1 MKIALNEYKFKIME
15 INNVKMNMNWMRALY
30 SAFSLGV
37 FFVSSVLVR
46 IFMPRMMLSSTI
58 SYMTAQNFRA
68 GSILNFLQLF
78 IFKNK
83 FYR

>member
-1 MKIALNEYKFKIME
+1 MKIVLNEYKFKIME
-15 INNVKMNMNWMRALY
+15 INNVKMNMNWMRALS

-37 FFVSSVLVR
+37 FFASSVLVR